1 MIALLRSNRN
11 LRLLFIAQIISY
23 LGDWFTYVALAG
35 LITDVTGSKLLVS
48 MLLVAFSLPSFLM
61 SPIAGSAVDRFDR
74 KQILVVV
81 SLLQAVAA
89 LGLLGAGPGRIW
101 IAFAAQSMISG
112 LAAFVRPA
120 IEAAVPNLA
129 VDEIELGCANAL
141 FGSSWGVMLAV
152 GASLGGAFST
162 VFGRRAAFI
171 ADAVSF
177 LIAAALV
184 LLVRSAMQQARD
196 HAASRRIR
204 PLADMGEAISQA
216 RRDPVLLALLT
227 SKATFAVGSG
237 VVSQLAVLASD
248 VFHGGDGA
256 RGVMIGARGVGAG
269 FGPLLAARYVGKDL
283 SRVLFICGV
292 SGLGFAACYAA
303 AAWSPVLMLSAAFV
317 ALAHLGGGAQ
327 WTLSTFGLQMR
338 SHDAIRG
345 RILAGDFALVTLILA
360 ITSAL
365 AGVASEAVGVRWA
378 ITIFAI
384 AAGIAGSA
392 YLVLTQRLRRTLQPP
407 PISSVPHATNL

>member
-1 MIALLRSNRN
+1 MIKVLRNNRN
-11 LRLLFIAQIISY
+11 LRLLFFAQIISY
-23 LGDWFTYVALAG
+23 LGDWFSYVALAG
-35 LITDVTGSKLLVS
+35 LISDVTGSKLLVS

-61 SPIAGSAVDRFDR
+61 SPLAGSAADRFDR
-74 KQILVVV
+74 KRILIVV
-81 SLLQAVAA
+81 SMLQSVAA

-101 IAFAAQSMISG
+101 IAFAAQSVISG

-129 VDEIELGCANAL
+129 VDTDELNRANAL

-152 GASLGGAFST
+152 GASLGGAFSAA
-162 VFGRRAAFI
+162 FGRNAAFI

-177 LIAAALV
+177 VIATGLV
-184 LLVRSAMQQARD
+184 LFVRGAMQETRD
-196 HAASRRIR
+196 HLIGRRIR
-204 PLADMGEAISQA
+204 PLADMAEALSQA

-227 SKATFAVGSG
+227 SKATFAVGAG

-269 FGPLLAARYVGKDL
+269 LGPIIAARYVGKDL
-283 SRVLFICGV
+283 SRVLWICGV
-292 SGLGFAACYAA
+292 ASCGFAACYAA
-303 AAWSPVLMLSAAFV
+303 AAWSPYLLLAAAFI

-327 WTLSTFGLQMR
+327 WTLSTYGLQVR
-338 SHDAIRG
+338 SADGMRG
-345 RILAGDFALVTLILA
+345 RILAGDFALVTLMLA

-365 AGVASEAVGVRWA
+365 AGVVSQAVGVRWA
-378 ITIFAI
+378 ITVFAA
-384 AAGIAGSA
+384 AAGLASA
-392 YLVLTQRLRRTLQPP
+392 VYMLATRQLRRRLQMEPT
-407 PISSVPHATNL
+407 A

>member
-1 MIALLRSNRN
+1 MIKVLRNNRN
-11 LRLLFIAQIISY
+11 LRLLFFAQIISY
-23 LGDWFTYVALAG
+23 LGDWFSYVALAG
-35 LITDVTGSKLLVS
+35 LISDVTGSKLLVS

-61 SPIAGSAVDRFDR
+61 SPLAGSAADRFDR
-74 KQILVVV
+74 KRILIVV
-81 SLLQAVAA
+81 SMLQSVAA

-101 IAFAAQSMISG
+101 IAFAAQSVISG

-129 VDEIELGCANAL
+129 VDTDELNRANAL

-152 GASLGGAFST
+152 GASLGGAFSAA
-162 VFGRRAAFI
+162 FGRDAAFI

-177 LIAAALV
+177 VIATGLV
-184 LLVRSAMQQARD
+184 LFVRGAMQETRD
-196 HAASRRIR
+196 HLIGRRIR
-204 PLADMGEAISQA
+204 PLADMAEALSQA

-227 SKATFAVGSG
+227 SKATFAVGAG

-269 FGPLLAARYVGKDL
+269 LGPIIAARYVGKDL
-283 SRVLFICGV
+283 SRVLWICGV
-292 SGLGFAACYAA
+292 ASCGFAACYAA
-303 AAWSPVLMLSAAFV
+303 AAWSPYLLLAAAFI

-327 WTLSTFGLQMR
+327 WTLSTYGLQVR
-338 SHDAIRG
+338 SADGMRG
-345 RILAGDFALVTLILA
+345 RILAGDFALVTLMLA

-365 AGVASEAVGVRWA
+365 AGVVSQAVGVRWA
-378 ITIFAI
+378 ITVFAA
-384 AAGIAGSA
+384 AAGLASA
-392 YLVLTQRLRRTLQPP
+392 VYMLATRQLRRRLQMEPT
-407 PISSVPHATNL
+407 A